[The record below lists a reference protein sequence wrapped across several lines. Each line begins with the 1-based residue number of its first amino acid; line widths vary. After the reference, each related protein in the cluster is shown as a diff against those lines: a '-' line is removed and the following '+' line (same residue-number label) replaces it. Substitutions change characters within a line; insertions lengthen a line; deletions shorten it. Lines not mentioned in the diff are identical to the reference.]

1 MNERPR
7 SLSTRILAALL
18 TPSILL
24 GSVAPAFAQFEV
36 VAPRAVAPGA
46 GMVRPVPTAIGG
58 LSVAPALSA
67 PSALTAA
74 PSIAAA
80 PALSAAAAPMA
91 AAAAAVPALAPAAAV
106 AAIPAAS
113 APADQGT
120 PASGAAPA
128 AAPKTVL
135 PASAAQVAQAFGA
148 FLRGFSE
155 VHSPLAAALGG
166 KLFDGTKARVPQSA
180 VDSLASEA
188 RMDVLPH
195 TSGRMTTSGF
205 GLRKATRPAPKPVA
219 DEERAQ

>member
-106 AAIPAAS
+106 AAI
-113 APADQGT
+113 
-120 PASGAAPA
+120 
-128 AAPKTVL
+128 
-135 PASAAQVAQAFGA
+135 
-148 FLRGFSE
+148 LRGFSE